1 MFLTEKD
8 KKPTFAL
15 LLVMTN
21 SQLRK
26 RDLEDMEDNPPLL
39 HKKSNSLD
47 RKLSKRTLKSYD
59 KDVEVSWKGGID
71 NIS

>member
-1 MFLTEKD
+1 MLLTEKD

-26 RDLEDMEDNPPLL
+26 RDLEDMKENSYLST
-39 HKKSNSLD
+39 KSNSLD
-47 RKLSKRTLKSYD
+47 RKLSKKTLKSYD
-59 KDVEVSWKGGID
+59 KDVEASWKGDID